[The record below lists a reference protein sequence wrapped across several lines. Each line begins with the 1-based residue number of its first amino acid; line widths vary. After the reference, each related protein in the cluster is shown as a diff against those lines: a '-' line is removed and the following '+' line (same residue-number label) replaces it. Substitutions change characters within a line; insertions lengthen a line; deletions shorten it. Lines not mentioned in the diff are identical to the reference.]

1 MAVQFVHQIIYHCP
15 EQRLSPIGAVIL
27 SALTRL
33 VNEEKENQKLRGS
46 CYVAIGKLGLKLPS
60 LVNKDVSMIQ
70 TFFDA
75 MSTEDSD
82 TQMSVQEA
90 LGLMAP
96 AFRQIEPANLK
107 FIEAIVATYIEK
119 DEKQV
124 KCVH

>member
-1 MAVQFVHQIIYHCP
+1 MYLQ
-15 EQRLSPIGAVIL
+15 
-27 SALTRL
+27 
-33 VNEEKENQKLRGS
+33 
-46 CYVAIGKLGLKLPS
+46 GLKLPS

-124 KCVH
+124 NYCQALVQVQALVPTSPQVE